1 MKSKTLRT
9 KKKTQTSPPVRVTE
23 NEFVWLYR
31 IAQVLAIGLPSGFM
45 LLLSQASIFGIVV
58 AAAWAIFSSIRMHQ
72 FNKMMAKEYAKR
84 GRR

>member
-9 KKKTQTSPPVRVTE
+9 KKNTQASKPVRVTK

-31 IAQVLAIGLPSGFM
+31 IAQVLVIGFPSGFI
-45 LLLSQASIFGIVV
+45 LLLSQASVFGIIV
-58 AAAWAIFSSIRMHQ
+58 AAGWAIFSSIRMHQ

-84 GRR
+84 GRK